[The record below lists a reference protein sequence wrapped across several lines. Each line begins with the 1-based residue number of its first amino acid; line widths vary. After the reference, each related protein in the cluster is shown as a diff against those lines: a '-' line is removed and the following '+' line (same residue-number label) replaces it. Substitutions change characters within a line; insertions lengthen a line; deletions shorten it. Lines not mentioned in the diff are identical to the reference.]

1 MLVSL
6 LTPSIMNSFI
16 LKMQTAK
23 SLEDKSLFWLDG
35 ASAHA
40 HCAAYSIRF
49 REKIR
54 YFPLYCFQKKNAK
67 NQNKQKLDK
76 NKKNLKKILVLQKLQ
91 KSERKKK
98 NSKLIL

>member
-67 NQNKQKLDK
+67 IKTN
-76 NKKNLKKILVLQKLQ
+76 KNLTKTKKI
-91 KSERKKK
+91 
-98 NSKLIL
+98 

>member
-54 YFPLYCFQKKNAK
+54 YFPLYCFQKTQKIKTNKNLTK
-67 NQNKQKLDK
+67 T
-76 NKKNLKKILVLQKLQ
+76 KKNLKKILVLQKLQ
-91 KSERKKK
+91 KSERKK
-98 NSKLIL
+98 NYKLIL